1 VKTRYPNV
9 PIKLDPV
16 DSTNYMVDTTTAWSL
31 LMMEDMRMA
40 AAPAQ
45 SLLGDIDAHTLRS

>member
-1 VKTRYPNV
+1 
-9 PIKLDPV
+9 
-16 DSTNYMVDTTTAWSL
+16 L

-45 SLLGDIDAHTLRS
+45 SLLGDIDAHA